1 MKPNAPV
8 ILNADNDMLRTVR
21 PGAHRTVFYSIDDPV
36 GEYRAS
42 NIVMTD
48 DSLEFTVAA
57 GAQAVRAKLPCT
69 GRHNVYNALAA
80 CAAGKCLG
88 IDIAESLEALKGYV
102 PSGMRQRIVRKGG
115 ITFIEDCYNA
125 SPDSQ
130 AAALAV
136 LGAMKATRHIAV
148 IGDMLELGSF
158 SEQAHREVGEKAAQN
173 GIDAVLTYGERALL
187 TAEGAKAGGVPLVR
201 SFSDKKELSDFLLSE
216 LHEGDAV
223 LFKASRGMK
232 LEDVIYSVYSA
243 IEE

>member
-1 MKPNAPV
+1 
-8 ILNADNDMLRTVR
+8 MLFRSRTVR

-102 PSGMRQRIVRKGG
+102 PSGMRQRIVKKGG

-187 TAEGAKAGGVPLVR
+187 TAEGAKASGVPLVR
-201 SFSDKKELSDFLLSE
+201 SFSDKKELSDFLSSE